1 MDNSINSS
9 NEKNHNYRVKQLPKL
24 YGKSVHGKTKVW
36 SIGTVADASS
46 KVFNRI
52 EHGYLDGKKQVD
64 TTYYTEGKNIGKSNE
79 TTPFDQALK
88 EAQSLWKKKLDKGYV
103 KDQAPKTQTVADI
116 FLPMLAHR
124 FDKHAS
130 KIKYPAYVQ
139 PKLDGVRCLAKKLNG
154 DVVLWSRSGKVF
166 DTPSLI
172 KSELTNTLE
181 EGQVLDGELYA
192 HGWDFQ
198 RIIRAV
204 KKYRDDT
211 DLLEYHVYDR
221 PTGESTSFESR
232 FVQYDKSLFSG
243 TVNIKAVPTHPIQ
256 DLEELNIFEQHYVS
270 LGYEGIVVR
279 NADGPYKFKHR
290 SYDLQKVKRFED
302 AEFVIVGGR
311 QGIGRALGQVIF
323 TCTNENGLEFDVR
336 PTGTDEE
343 RKNMWTKLDEYIG
356 QHLTVKFQGRTLDNL
371 PRFPVGLSV
380 RPNWDQ

>member
-1 MDNSINSS
+1 MPEHELNLTVETTKLS
-9 NEKNHNYRVKQLPKL
+9 NLPTLFGVSVK
-24 YGKSVHGKTKVW
+24 GKTKTW
-36 SIGTVADASS
+36 SIGTVAEPTGE
-46 KVFNRI
+46 VYNRI

-64 TTYYTEGKNIGKSNE
+64 VTHYTAGKNIGKTNE
-79 TTPFDQALK
+79 TTPFNQALK
-88 EAQSLWKKKLDKGYV
+88 EAKSLWKKKLDKGYALDLASANKS
-103 KDQAPKTQTVADI
+103 KDSI

-172 KSELTNTLE
+172 KDQLTKTLL
-181 EGQVLDGELYA
+181 EGQCLDGELYV

-211 DLLEYHVYDR
+211 DLLEYHIYDVPAR
-221 PTGESTSFESR
+221 SSMGFEGRFIQRNESILGEA
-232 FVQYDKSLFSG
+232 
-243 TVNIKAVPTHPIQ
+243 IKIVPTHLTANL
-256 DLEELNIFEQHYVS
+256 DELNSYEEKYVS
-270 LGYEGIVVR
+270 LGFEGIVVR

-302 AEFVIVGGR
+302 AEFTITGGKE
-311 QGIGRALGQVIF
+311 GVGRAKGQVIF
-323 TCTNENGLEFDVR
+323 TCINEDSLEFDVR
-336 PTGTDEE
+336 PTGTDEV

-356 QHLTVKFQGRTLDNL
+356 QQLTVKFQGRTLDNL
-371 PRFPVGLSV
+371 PRFPVGLNI
-380 RPNWDQ
+380 RPDWD